1 MTMASCS
8 FVCKT
13 TATQTPLDRNRFAAL
28 VLLLQRAPEHQGCCG
43 SNECAVACRQLP
55 RRVVRMNL
63 VDYLKERARQ
73 LRLEAEASDA
83 RLKQQKIEAAN
94 AFERLATLTIL
105 RRRGKA
111 IVSPPAS
118 RDD

>member
-1 MTMASCS
+1 
-8 FVCKT
+8 
-13 TATQTPLDRNRFAAL
+13 
-28 VLLLQRAPEHQGCCG
+28 
-43 SNECAVACRQLP
+43 
-55 RRVVRMNL
+55 MNL

-73 LRLEAEASDA
+73 LRLEAEESDA
-83 RLKQQKIEAAN
+83 RLKQQKIEAAK
-94 AFERLATLTIL
+94 AFERLAMLTML

>member
-1 MTMASCS
+1 
-8 FVCKT
+8 
-13 TATQTPLDRNRFAAL
+13 
-28 VLLLQRAPEHQGCCG
+28 
-43 SNECAVACRQLP
+43 
-55 RRVVRMNL
+55 MNL

-83 RLKQQKIEAAN
+83 RLKQQKIEAAK